1 MSSLDE
7 VFDQMRAF
15 QQSLK
20 EFNDTLRFSA
30 SSLAK
35 THEEVSGLWRDTA
48 AAKYQLSYQPLAESL
63 ENYIRSDAP
72 RFERFL
78 ENKVRQLEHYLT
90 GE

>member
-7 VFDQMRAF
+7 VFDQMRSF

-20 EFNDTLRFSA
+20 EFNDTLQHSA

-35 THEEVSGLWRDTA
+35 MHDEVSSLWRDA
-48 AAKYQLSYQPLAESL
+48 AALKYQSSYQPLAESL
-63 ENYIRSDAP
+63 ESYIRSDAP

-78 ENKVRQLEHYLT
+78 ENKIRQLEHYLT
-90 GE
+90 GA